1 MKERKITED
10 MLKEVLY
17 SIDEGI
23 HVVDADGITIFY
35 NAVAAEMDGLTVD
48 EVVGTHLLEVFP
60 SLTHKSSTLLK
71 VLDTGEEI
79 GHHQQTY
86 TNRYG
91 KKIVTVNK
99 TLPVRIKGKLVGA
112 VEVAKDV
119 TQVKELS
126 EKVIDLEAQMRGKS
140 QRDRGR
146 KLYRFEQIVTRNSVL
161 LRQIERARRA
171 ALTRSP
177 VLVYGET
184 GTGKELVVQSI
195 HQSSPRAHKPFI
207 AQNCAAIPSSLLEG
221 ILLGTVRGAF
231 TGAEDRPGLFELA
244 DGGTLFLD
252 EIHAMPI
259 DLQAKLL
266 RVLEDGMVRRVG
278 DSRMRPVDV
287 RIVVATNENPLVS
300 VQEGRLRKDLYYR
313 INVVNIMLPPLRER
327 REDLPLLVQHF
338 IQSYNRQFGTQ
349 VRGISPRVQE
359 IFEQHSWPGNVREL
373 KHLIEG
379 AMNLVDEEWIQ
390 EEHLPEQL
398 NGLEES
404 SSSVITVDSSR
415 PLRQVLEDVERSM
428 IREALQNCGNNIRQ
442 AAKRLGIPR
451 QTLQYKLRKL
461 DLEA

>member
-1 MKERKITED
+1 MKGRKITEG
-10 MLKEVLY
+10 MLQEVLY

-35 NAVAAEMDGLTVD
+35 NAVAAEMDGLTID
-48 EVVGTHLLEVFP
+48 EVVGTHLLEAFP

-79 GHHQQTY
+79 GHHQQSY

-91 KKIVTVNK
+91 KRIVTVNK

-126 EKVIDLEAQMRGKS
+126 EKVIELEAQMRGQP
-140 QRDRGR
+140 QRDRSR
-146 KLYRFEQIVTRNSVL
+146 RLYRFEQIVTRNPVL
-161 LRQIERARRA
+161 LHQIERARRA

-278 DSRMRPVDV
+278 DSRLRPVDV
-287 RIVVATNENPLVS
+287 RIVVATNENPVVS

-313 INVVNIMLPPLRER
+313 INVVTIMLPPLRER

-359 IFEQHSWPGNVREL
+359 IFEHHTWSGNVREL

-379 AMNLVDEEWIQ
+379 AMNLVDNGWIQ

-398 NGLEES
+398 GGLEES
-404 SSSVITVDSSR
+404 SSSVIAVDSSR
-415 PLRQVLEDVERSM
+415 PLRQVLEEVERRM
-428 IREALQNCGNNIRQ
+428 IREALQQCGNNIQQ

-451 QTLQYKLRKL
+451 QTLQYKLRRL
-461 DLEA
+461 DLQA

>member
-300 VQEGRLRKDLYYR
+300 VREGRLRKDLYYR